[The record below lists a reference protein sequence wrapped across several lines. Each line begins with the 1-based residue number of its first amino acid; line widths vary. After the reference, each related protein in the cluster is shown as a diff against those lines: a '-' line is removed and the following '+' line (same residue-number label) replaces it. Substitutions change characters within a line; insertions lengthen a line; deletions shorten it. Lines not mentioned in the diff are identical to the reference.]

1 MQRVLRTGR
10 GQPRAVKTR
19 DAIGLALSQLRVQ
32 KLKSAFTLLGV
43 TIGVMFLIAVVS
55 IVEGMGRYVEEDFAA
70 RLIGTNTFT
79 LRRFDNIGPGG
90 NRGADARTAARR
102 PLLRMTDVDAV
113 RSALPSNM
121 KSAITSETFKYATTA
136 GARPRQVQAVAT
148 DANYFDIKKLPVTV
162 GRGFSDQEVRAGAT
176 VLVIGVEV
184 AEHFFPGLN
193 PEGRTLRIAGVP
205 FTVIGVIEK
214 QGSVFGFSLDR
225 LAIAPYTSPMGRI
238 IRPQRD
244 VSSLIVQAPRQQDL
258 AEGVEAARSALRAL
272 RGLRAGEPD
281 DFGLVTQDAAFG
293 FIKELKGRLVLFGTA
308 LPAISLVVGAM
319 VIMNIMLVAVA
330 ERTREIGVRKA
341 LGAKRSDILAQFLVE
356 ATTLSVIG
364 AAIGIGLGIGL
375 AEIIAAVTPL
385 PAAVAPWSI
394 VAALVTGA
402 GVGIAAGMY
411 PASRASQLDPIT
423 ALRQE

>member
-1 MQRVLRTGR
+1 M
-10 GQPRAVKTR
+10 KTR
-19 DAIGLALSQLRVQ
+19 DAIGLALTQIRVQ

-70 RLIGTNTFT
+70 RLIGSNTFT
-79 LRRFDNIGPGG
+79 VQRFNNVGPVG
-90 NRGADARTAARR
+90 NRGTDARAAQRR
-102 PLLRMTDVDAV
+102 PLLRMPEVEAV
-113 RSALPSNM
+113 RAAIPSTM
-121 KSAITSETFKYATTA
+121 TSSIASTTFKYASA
-136 GARPRQVQAVAT
+136 PGARPRQVQAVAT
-148 DANYFDIKKLPVTV
+148 DANYFDIKRFAVTV
-162 GRGFSDQEVRAGAT
+162 GRAFTDQEVRAGAR
-176 VLVIGVEV
+176 VIVIGTEV

-193 PEGRTLRIAGVP
+193 AEGRELRIAGVP

-225 LAIAPYTSPMGRI
+225 NAIAPYTSPMGRI

-244 VSSLIVQAPRQQDL
+244 VSSLIVQAPAQADL
-258 AEGVEAARSALRAL
+258 PDGMEAARGALRAL
-272 RGLRAGEPD
+272 RGLRASEPD

-293 FIKELKGRLVLFGTA
+293 FIKQLKGRLVLFGTA

-341 LGAKRSDILAQFLVE
+341 LGARRADIMSQFLVE
-356 ATTLSVIG
+356 AATLSTLG

-375 AEIIAAVTPL
+375 AKLISVFTPL

-394 VAALVTGA
+394 AAALVTGA
-402 GVGIAAGMY
+402 GVGIAAGLY
-411 PASRASQLDPIT
+411 PASRASRLDPIT

>member
-1 MQRVLRTGR
+1 VR
-10 GQPRAVKTR
+10 TR
-19 DAIGLALSQLRVQ
+19 DAVLLALAQLRVQ

-55 IVEGMGRYVEEDFAA
+55 IVEGMGKYVEEDFAS

-79 LRRFDNIGPGG
+79 LRRFDNVGPGG
-90 NRGADARTAARR
+90 NRGVDARAAQRR
-102 PLLRMTDVDAV
+102 PLIRMTDVEAV
-113 RSALPSNM
+113 RAALPPSM
-121 KSAITSETFKYATTA
+121 KSAVSSETFRYASA
-136 GARPRQVQAVAT
+136 PGARPRQVQAVAT
-148 DANYFDIKKLPVTV
+148 EAEYFAIKKFAVTQ
-162 GRGFSDQEVRAGAT
+162 GRAFTDQEVRAGT
-176 VLVIGVEV
+176 PVVVIGVEV

-193 PEGRTLRIAGVP
+193 PEGRQLRMAGVP

-244 VSSLIVQAPRQQDL
+244 ISSLIVQAPTQADL
-258 AEGVEAARSALRAL
+258 AEGIEAARSALRAF

-281 DFGLVTQDAAFG
+281 DFGLITQDAAFG
-293 FIKELKGRLVLFGTA
+293 FIKQLKGRLVLFGTA

-341 LGAKRSDILAQFLVE
+341 LGARRGDILSQFLVE
-356 ATTLSVIG
+356 AATLSTLG

-375 AEIIAAVTPL
+375 AKLIALLTPL

-394 VAALVTGA
+394 AAALITGA
-402 GVGIAAGMY
+402 GVGIAAGLY
-411 PASRASQLDPIT
+411 PASRASQLDPIA
-423 ALRQE
+423 ALRSE

>member
-1 MQRVLRTGR
+1 
-10 GQPRAVKTR
+10 
-19 DAIGLALSQLRVQ
+19 VQ

-55 IVEGMGRYVEEDFAA
+55 IVEGMGKYVEEDFAS

-79 LRRFDNIGPGG
+79 VRRFDNVAGGPGG
-90 NRGADARTAARR
+90 NRGFDSRAAQRR
-102 PLLRMTDVDAV
+102 PLLRMTDIDAV
-113 RSALPSNM
+113 RAALPPSM
-121 KSAITSETFKYATTA
+121 SATISSETFKYASA
-136 GARPRQVQAVAT
+136 PGARPRQVQAVAA
-148 DANYFDIKKLPVTV
+148 DANYFPIKKFVV
-162 GRGFSDQEVRAGAT
+162 DQGRAFTEQEVRAGAP
-176 VLVIGVEV
+176 VLVIGVDV
-184 AEHFFPGLN
+184 AEHFFPGLSPLN
-193 PEGRTLRIAGVP
+193 RTLRVSGVP
-205 FTVIGVIEK
+205 FTVIGVVEK

-225 LAIAPYTSPMGRI
+225 LAIAPHTSPMQRI
-238 IRPQRD
+238 IRPLKD
-244 VSSLIVQAPRQQDL
+244 YSTLIVQAPTQADL
-258 AEGVEAARSALRAL
+258 AEGIELARGALRAF

-281 DFGLVTQDAAFG
+281 NFGIVTQDAAFG
-293 FIKELKGRLVLFGTA
+293 FIKQLKGRLVLFGTA

-341 LGAKRSDILAQFLVE
+341 LGAKRKDILSQFLVE
-356 ATTLSVIG
+356 AATLSTIG

-375 AEIIAAVTPL
+375 AEVVAAVTPL

-402 GVGIAAGMY
+402 GVGIGAGLY

-423 ALRQE
+423 ALRAD

>member
-1 MQRVLRTGR
+1 MR
-10 GQPRAVKTR
+10 TR
-19 DAIGLALSQLRVQ
+19 DAVLLALTQIRVQ

-55 IVEGMGRYVEEDFAA
+55 IVEGMGKYVEEDFAS

-79 LRRFDNIGPGG
+79 LRRFDNVGPGG
-90 NRGADARTAARR
+90 NRGFSARELQRR
-102 PLLRMTDVDAV
+102 PLLRMTDVDVV
-113 RSALPSNM
+113 RGSLPATMRSTV
-121 KSAITSETFKYATTA
+121 ASETFKYATA
-136 GARPRQVQAVAT
+136 IGARPRQVQAVAT
-148 DANYFDIKKLPVTV
+148 DAEYFAIKKFAVTS
-162 GRGFSDQEVRAGAT
+162 GRAFTDQEVRAGSP
-176 VLVIGVEV
+176 VVVIGVEV
-184 AEHFFPGLN
+184 AEHFFPGLD
-193 PEGRTLRIAGVP
+193 PEGRQLRVAGIP

-225 LAIAPYTSPMGRI
+225 LAIAPHTSPMGRI

-244 VSSLIVQAPRQQDL
+244 VSSLIVQAPTQADL
-258 AEGVEAARSALRAL
+258 AEGIEVARGALRAF
-272 RGLRAGEPD
+272 RGLRAAEPD
-281 DFGLVTQDAAFG
+281 NFGLVTQDAAFG
-293 FIKELKGRLVLFGTA
+293 FIKQLKGRLVLFGTA

-341 LGAKRSDILAQFLVE
+341 LGAKRRDIMSQFLVE
-356 ATTLSVIG
+356 AATLSTMG

-375 AEIIAAVTPL
+375 AEIIAALTPL

-402 GVGIAAGMY
+402 GVGIGAGLY
-411 PASRASQLDPIT
+411 PASRASQLDPIA
-423 ALRQE
+423 ALRSE

>member
-1 MQRVLRTGR
+1 M
-10 GQPRAVKTR
+10 KTR
-19 DAIGLALSQLRVQ
+19 DAIGLALAQIRVQ

-70 RLIGTNTFT
+70 RLIGANTFT
-79 LRRFDNIGPGG
+79 LRRFSNVGPGG
-90 NRGADARTAARR
+90 NRGFDARLAKRR
-102 PLLRMTDVDAV
+102 PLIRMPDVEAIRASLPTTM
-113 RSALPSNM
+113 RSSIA
-121 KSAITSETFKYATTA
+121 SETFKYASA
-136 GARPRQVQAVAT
+136 PGSRPRQVQAVAT
-148 DANYFDIKKLPVTV
+148 DANYFSIKKFAVSQ
-162 GRGFSDQEVRAGAT
+162 GRAFTDQEVRAGSP

-184 AEHFFPGLN
+184 ADHFFPGLN
-193 PEGRTLRIAGVP
+193 PEGRQLRVAGVP
-205 FTVIGVIEK
+205 FTVVGVIEK

-225 LAIAPYTSPMGRI
+225 LAIAPYSSPMGRI
-238 IRPQRD
+238 IRPSRD
-244 VSSLIVQAPRQQDL
+244 VASLIVQAPNQSDL
-258 AEGVEAARSALRAL
+258 AEGMEAARGALRGF

-293 FIKELKGRLVLFGTA
+293 FIKQLKGRLVLFGTA

-341 LGAKRSDILAQFLVE
+341 LGAKRADIMSQFLVE
-356 ATTLSVIG
+356 AATLSTLG

-375 AEIIAAVTPL
+375 AELIAALTPL

-394 VAALVTGA
+394 AAALVTGA
-402 GVGIAAGMY
+402 GVGIAAGLY
-411 PASRASQLDPIT
+411 PASRASRLDPIA

>member
-1 MQRVLRTGR
+1 MQ
-10 GQPRAVKTR
+10 TR

-55 IVEGMGRYVEEDFAA
+55 IVEGMGRYVEEDFAGK
-70 RLIGTNTFT
+70 LIGANTFT
-79 LRRFDNIGPGG
+79 LRRFNNIGPGG
-90 NRGADARTAARR
+90 NRGFDARTAARR
-102 PLLRMTDVDAV
+102 PLIRMTDIDAV
-113 RSALPSNM
+113 RASLPSNM
-121 KSAITSETFKYATTA
+121 TSAIVSETFKYASA
-136 GARPRQVQAVAT
+136 VGARPRQVQAVAT
-148 DANYFDIKKLPVTV
+148 DANYFGIKKFVV
-162 GRGFSDQEVRAGAT
+162 EKGRGFTDQEVRAGAP
-176 VLVIGVEV
+176 VVVIGVEV

-193 PEGRTLRIAGVP
+193 PEGRQLRVAGVP

-238 IRPQRD
+238 IKPLRD
-244 VSSLIVQAPRQQDL
+244 ISSLIVQAPRQEDL
-258 AEGVEAARSALRAL
+258 AEGQEAARSALRAL

-281 DFGLVTQDAAFG
+281 DFGLITQDAAFG
-293 FIKELKGRLVLFGTA
+293 FINQLKGRLILFGTA

-341 LGAKRSDILAQFLVE
+341 LGAKRSDILSQFLVE
-356 ATTLSVIG
+356 ATTLSVMG

-375 AEIIAAVTPL
+375 AELISALTPL

-394 VAALVTGA
+394 VAGIVTGA
-402 GVGIAAGMY
+402 GVGIAAGIY

>member
-1 MQRVLRTGR
+1 
-10 GQPRAVKTR
+10 VKTR
-19 DAIGLALSQLRVQ
+19 DAVLLALAQLRVQ

-55 IVEGMGRYVEEDFAA
+55 IVEGMGKYVEEDFAS

-79 LRRFDNIGPGG
+79 LRRFDNVGPGG
-90 NRGADARTAARR
+90 NRGVDARAAQRR
-102 PLLRMTDVDAV
+102 PLVRTTDVEAV
-113 RSALPSNM
+113 RAALPPSM
-121 KSAITSETFKYATTA
+121 KSAVSSETFRYASA
-136 GARPRQVQAVAT
+136 PGARPRQVQAVAT
-148 DANYFDIKKLPVTV
+148 EAEYFAIKKFAVTQ
-162 GRGFSDQEVRAGAT
+162 GRAFTDQEVRASAP
-176 VLVIGVEV
+176 VVVIGVEV

-193 PEGRTLRIAGVP
+193 PEGRQLRLGGIP

-225 LAIAPYTSPMGRI
+225 LAIAPYTSPMGRL

-244 VSSLIVQAPRQQDL
+244 ISSLIVQAPTQADL
-258 AEGVEAARSALRAL
+258 AEGIEAARGALRAF

-281 DFGLVTQDAAFG
+281 NFGLITQDAAFG
-293 FIKELKGRLVLFGTA
+293 FIKQLKGRLVLFGTA

-341 LGAKRSDILAQFLVE
+341 LGARRGDILSQFLVE
-356 ATTLSVIG
+356 AATLSTMG

-375 AEIIAAVTPL
+375 AKLIALLTPL

-402 GVGIAAGMY
+402 GVGIAAGLY
-411 PASRASQLDPIT
+411 PASRASQLDPIA
-423 ALRQE
+423 ALRSE

>member
-1 MQRVLRTGR
+1 VTTLD
-10 GQPRAVKTR
+10 AVR
-19 DAIGLALSQLRVQ
+19 LAFNQLRVQ

-43 TIGVMFLIAVVS
+43 MIGVMFLIAVVS
-55 IVEGMGRYVEEDFAA
+55 IVEGMGRYVEEDFAS

-79 LRRFDNIGPGG
+79 LRRFDNVGPGG
-90 NRGADARTAARR
+90 NRGFDVREARRR
-102 PLLRMTDVDAV
+102 PLLRMTDVDVV
-113 RSALPSNM
+113 RAALPSSM
-121 KSAITSETFKYATTA
+121 RSSISSETFKYGAA
-136 GARPRQVQAVAT
+136 PGARPRQVQAIAT
-148 DANYFDIKKLPVTV
+148 DAEYFAIKKFAVTQ
-162 GRGFSDQEVRAGAT
+162 GRAFTEQEVRAGSP

-193 PEGRTLRIAGVP
+193 PEGRQIRVSGVP

-225 LAIAPYTSPMGRI
+225 MAIAPYTSPMGRI
-238 IRPQRD
+238 IRPMRD
-244 VSSLIVQAPRQQDL
+244 ISSLIVQAPSQADL
-258 AEGVEAARSALRAL
+258 AEGVEAARSALRAF
-272 RGLRAGEPD
+272 RGLRAGEAD
-281 DFGLVTQDAAFG
+281 NFGLVTQDAAFG
-293 FIKELKGRLVLFGTA
+293 FIKQLKGRLVLFGTA

-341 LGAKRSDILAQFLVE
+341 LGAKRSDILSQFLVE
-356 ATTLSVIG
+356 AATLSTLG
-364 AAIGIGLGIGL
+364 AAIGIALGIGL
-375 AEIIAAVTPL
+375 AKLIAALTPL

-402 GVGIAAGMY
+402 GVGIAAGLY
-411 PASRASQLDPIT
+411 PASRAAQLDPIA

>member
-1 MQRVLRTGR
+1 MRTF
-10 GQPRAVKTR
+10 
-19 DAIGLALSQLRVQ
+19 DAILLALAQLRVQ

-55 IVEGMGRYVEEDFAA
+55 IVEGMGKYVEEDFAS
-70 RLIGTNTFT
+70 RLIGSNTFT
-79 LRRFDNIGPGG
+79 VRRFDNVAGGPGG
-90 NRGADARTAARR
+90 NRGFDARAAQRR

-113 RSALPSNM
+113 RASLPPSMN
-121 KSAITSETFKYATTA
+121 STISSETFKYASA
-136 GARPRQVQAVAT
+136 PGARPRQVQAVST
-148 DANYFDIKKLPVTV
+148 DANYFAIKKFAVDQ
-162 GRGFSDQEVRAGAT
+162 GRAFTDQEVRAGSP

-193 PEGRTLRIAGVP
+193 PVGRTLRVSGVP
-205 FTVIGVIEK
+205 FTVIGVVEK

-225 LAIAPYTSPMGRI
+225 LAIAPYTSPMQRI
-238 IRPQRD
+238 IRPLRD
-244 VSSLIVQAPRQQDL
+244 FSSLIVQAPTQADL
-258 AEGVEAARSALRAL
+258 AEGIELARGALRAF

-281 DFGLVTQDAAFG
+281 NFGIVTQDAAFG
-293 FIKELKGRLVLFGTA
+293 FIKQLKGRLVLFGTA
-308 LPAISLVVGAM
+308 LPAISLIVGAM

-341 LGAKRSDILAQFLVE
+341 LGAKRKDILSQFLVE
-356 ATTLSVIG
+356 AATLSTLG

-375 AEIIAAVTPL
+375 AELVAVFTPL

-402 GVGIAAGMY
+402 GVGIGAGLY
-411 PASRASQLDPIT
+411 PASRASQLDPIA
-423 ALRQE
+423 ALRAD